1 MSVLRALCF
10 VLMAPGFLWAQA
22 SPPKTDS
29 STLDSDVAAELKAV
43 REALS
48 QTQKQMASQEQ
59 ALREALSQTQKQMAA
74 QQQEIEALKSQS
86 RAEQT
91 ALARN
96 EQPARLVDVSAPAT
110 VSSSLEPVDSG
121 VHGTGVVQPLTQAE
135 GQKGESPLSFKIGS
149 ADIRLGG
156 FVDVEDIFRTTNTQN
171 NIATNFAAIPFSN
184 TTQGQLSEY
193 RLTAQF
199 SRFSIQVTDKFGAN
213 NVTGYCEA
221 DFSGNDATNV
231 YQTVNGHT
239 LRMRLCFMRVQRSK
253 WEILGGQTWSWL
265 TPNRVGIGP
274 NPAELAITYNEDQNI
289 GVGLPYTRA
298 AEFRIAYHLN
308 DHLAF
313 GVGIEDPNQYIC
325 LLYTSTPKEQSVPHA
340 QDGGAGSVLT
350 PYKIVFSNPQSY
362 LCGII
367 AGLMFAPTTIGDMI
381 WGVASFQ
388 KDLQFSYHNAVLVA
402 SMVPLGWV
410 FGCPLLGWL
419 SDRIG
424 RRKPVIMG
432 SATVMI
438 LAGLQLALKP
448 LPIPPHVAMFIFG
461 VASGAAM
468 IPYSVIKEVNPDN
481 AKGSATGGINFLVFA
496 ITAFLGPVYA
506 KHIGKGIGTATDLHL
521 HFQKGAFFW
530 IACCAAA
537 IVVSFFLRETGPAAH
552 GQVQAK

>member
-1 MSVLRALCF
+1 MRNGPAATPLWVAVSKAPRRSIKQSSPLDDSFHLLVERGFAESMATLALDQKQTGTQTRAFVVAWVFTVLFYFLEYAVRSSPAVMIPELEGSFHTTALGLSAILGAYYYTYSTMSLVAVAALDRLGAKRTVPVGAAILGIGCLFFSGGSVLA
-10 VLMAPGFLWAQA
+10 G
-22 SPPKTDS
+22 
-29 STLDSDVAAELKAV
+29 DVG
-43 REALS
+43 
-48 QTQKQMASQEQ
+48 
-59 ALREALSQTQKQMAA
+59 
-74 QQQEIEALKSQS
+74 
-86 RAEQT
+86 
-91 ALARN
+91 
-96 EQPARLVDVSAPAT
+96 RLLQGA
-110 VSSSLEPVDSG
+110 
-121 VHGTGVVQPLTQAE
+121 
-135 GQKGESPLSFKIGS
+135 GS
-149 ADIRLGG
+149 AFAFTGAVYLAAHGFSARYLATAIGATQCVGMLGG
-156 FVDVEDIFRTTNTQN
+156 SAGQ
-171 NIATNFAAIPFSN
+171 FA
-184 TTQGQLSEY
+184 
-193 RLTAQF
+193 
-199 SRFSIQVTDKFGAN
+199 
-213 NVTGYCEA
+213 
-221 DFSGNDATNV
+221 
-231 YQTVNGHT
+231 
-239 LRMRLCFMRVQRSK
+239 
-253 WEILGGQTWSWL
+253 
-265 TPNRVGIGP
+265 IGP
-274 NPAELAITYNEDQNI
+274 MIERGMGIHTIWI
-289 GVGLPYTRA
+289 G
-298 AEFRIAYHLN
+298 
-308 DHLAF
+308 F
-313 GVGIEDPNQYIC
+313 GVII
-325 LLYTSTPKEQSVPHA
+325 LAVAVFLYLATPKEQSAPHT
-340 QDGGAGSVLT
+340 QGMGSVLK

-448 LPIPPHVAMFIFG
+448 FPIPPHVAMFIFG

-506 KHIGKGIGTATDLHL
+506 KHIGKGIGSSLNLHL

-530 IACCAAA
+530 VACCAAA

-552 GQVQAK
+552 AQVQSK

>member
-1 MSVLRALCF
+1 ML
-10 VLMAPGFLWAQA
+10 G
-22 SPPKTDS
+22 
-29 STLDSDVAAELKAV
+29 
-43 REALS
+43 
-48 QTQKQMASQEQ
+48 
-59 ALREALSQTQKQMAA
+59 
-74 QQQEIEALKSQS
+74 
-86 RAEQT
+86 
-91 ALARN
+91 
-96 EQPARLVDVSAPAT
+96 
-110 VSSSLEPVDSG
+110 
-121 VHGTGVVQPLTQAE
+121 
-135 GQKGESPLSFKIGS
+135 GS
-149 ADIRLGG
+149 AG
-156 FVDVEDIFRTTNTQN
+156 Q
-171 NIATNFAAIPFSN
+171 FA
-184 TTQGQLSEY
+184 
-193 RLTAQF
+193 
-199 SRFSIQVTDKFGAN
+199 
-213 NVTGYCEA
+213 
-221 DFSGNDATNV
+221 
-231 YQTVNGHT
+231 
-239 LRMRLCFMRVQRSK
+239 
-253 WEILGGQTWSWL
+253 
-265 TPNRVGIGP
+265 IGP
-274 NPAELAITYNEDQNI
+274 MIEHGMGIHTIWI
-289 GVGLPYTRA
+289 G
-298 AEFRIAYHLN
+298 
-308 DHLAF
+308 F
-313 GVGIEDPNQYIC
+313 GVIILVVAV
-325 LLYTSTPKEQSVPHA
+325 LLFLATPKEQSGSHA

-388 KDLQFSYHNAVLVA
+388 KDLQFSYHSAVLVA

-438 LAGLQLALKP
+438 LAGLQLALRP
-448 LPIPPHVAMFIFG
+448 FPIPPHVAMFIFG

-506 KHIGKGIGTATDLHL
+506 KHIGKGIGTAADLHL

-552 GQVQAK
+552 AQVQSK